1 MPTRDRPSE
10 LVFRRTLP
18 PGASQYEVFQ
28 AGQHI
33 GRVGR
38 FRMGAAQF
46 GSTWMATTP
55 SGRTST
61 RFPTRDSAAAWL
73 VAQARN

>member
-1 MPTRDRPSE
+1 MATRNESSE
-10 LVFRRTLP
+10 LLFRKTTP
-18 PGASQYEVFQ
+18 PGASQYEVFR

-55 SGRTST
+55 SGRKST
-61 RFPTRDSAAAWL
+61 QFQTREAAAAWL
-73 VAQARN
+73 MEQARN

>member
-1 MPTRDRPSE
+1 MATPNESSE
-10 LVFRRTLP
+10 LLFRRTTP
-18 PGASQYEVFQ
+18 PGASQYEVFRV
-28 AGQHI
+28 GQHI

-55 SGRTST
+55 SGRNST
-61 RFPTRDSAAAWL
+61 RFPTRESAAAWL
-73 VAQARN
+73 VEQARN